1 MDQNNDGVSILKS
14 IYVSLFILILIVAGI
29 FFLVAAIKNSQNWL
43 VHTVDVK
50 HKTERLHSFIKDA
63 ERGQRGYLLTNE
75 TSYNNPYNKATNQ
88 LDDQI
93 EELKAETA
101 YNPAQQANIKKLDSL
116 LYLKLDILERT
127 IDAQKAGN
135 DDTALNIVNTDRGQY
150 LMREINTVIQNI
162 LKDQD
167 TLFEERK
174 QTQQYTYY
182 LAIALLIACLGYMI
196 LNLLRIRNQ
205 LRPLIEKLKNNNESL
220 KQSVDAKNE
229 EIRLRE
235 VQVAINK
242 TLIDRLQD
250 KNKELNQFAYIAS
263 HDLQEPLRTVDN
275 FITIFEED
283 YGDKLDEE
291 ASGYFNFIYG
301 ATERMKNLIT
311 GLLNYSRIG
320 RSGKIEAVDL
330 NIILNDIVIDYT
342 SLLDASDAQLKLPK
356 LPTVNGYEIEIKQ
369 LFSNLI
375 SNAIKFIPKD
385 RQPTIEIKYTEDQM
399 YHIFEIHDNGIG
411 IKPAHI
417 NKIFEMFTRLHSTSQ
432 YEGKGIGLSF
442 CKKIVELHEGTIKA
456 ESELGIGSVF
466 RFTFKKD
473 LQP

>member
-29 FFLVAAIKNSQNWL
+29 FFLVAAIKNSQKWL

-75 TSYNNPYNKATNQ
+75 TSYNKPYNKATDQ

-174 QTQQYTYY
+174 QTQLYTYY

-220 KQSVDAKNE
+220 QQSVDAKNE

-235 VQVAINK
+235 IQEAINK

-291 ASGYFNFIYG
+291 ASAYFNFIYG

-330 NIILNDIVIDYT
+330 NIILNDIIIDYT
-342 SLLDASDAQLKLPK
+342 SLLEASDAQLKLPK

-375 SNAIKFIPKD
+375 SNAIKFIPED

-456 ESELGIGSVF
+456 ESELGVGSIF
-466 RFTFKKD
+466 KFTFKKD

>member
-29 FFLVAAIKNSQNWL
+29 FFLVAAIKNSQKWL

-75 TSYNNPYNKATNQ
+75 NSYNKPYTKATNQ

-135 DDTALNIVNTDRGQY
+135 EDTALNIVNTDRGQY

-162 LKDQD
+162 LQDQD

-182 LAIALLIACLGYMI
+182 LAVALLIACLGYMI

-205 LRPLIEKLKNNNESL
+205 LRPLIEKLKNKNESL
-220 KQSVDAKNE
+220 QQNIASKNE

-235 VQVAINK
+235 LQEAINK

-291 ASGYFNFIYG
+291 ASTYFKFIYG
-301 ATERMKNLIT
+301 ATDRMKNLIT

-320 RSGKIEAVDL
+320 RSGTIETIDL
-330 NIILNDIVIDYT
+330 NTILHEIIIDFT
-342 SLLDASDAQLKLPK
+342 SLLEESDAQIKLPK
-356 LPTVNGYEIEIKQ
+356 LPIVKGYEIEIKQ

-385 RQPTIEIKYTEDQM
+385 RKPSIEIKYSEDQN
-399 YHIFEIHDNGIG
+399 YHTFEIHDNGIG

-442 CKKIVELHEGTIKA
+442 CKKIVELHQGTINVD
-456 ESELGIGSVF
+456 SILGEGSIF
-466 RFTFKKD
+466 TFTFKKD
-473 LQP
+473 LEP